1 MIPLPLSLLSPLWL
15 RWLKVGAWVAVALTC
30 AAAGAYVNSLWW
42 SKREAWWATRWAER
56 DADDARQRE
65 ENTRLVLTAEKN
77 YLNQIATAERD
88 RNAAQA
94 TIDTERRR
102 ADAAAN
108 SLRRAGADYLATI
121 NRADT
126 TLSACRQRAATLWQL
141 FDEADGAAGAM
152 AQAAE
157 QHAADLRKMMVAWP
171 T

>member
-1 MIPLPLSLLSPLWL
+1 MIPLPFLIPSQWL
-15 RWLKVGAWVAVALTC
+15 PWIKITACIAVVLAC
-30 AAAGAYVNSLWW
+30 SAAGAYASHLYW
-42 SKREAWWATRWAER
+42 SARWAQR

-77 YLNQIATAERD
+77 YLNKIATAERD

-94 TIDTERRR
+94 VIETERRR
-102 ADAAAN
+102 ADAAAR
-108 SLRRAGADYLATI
+108 SLRDAGANYLATL

-141 FDEADGAAGAM
+141 FDEADGAAGEM
-152 AQAAE
+152 AQAADE
-157 QHAADLRKMMVAWP
+157 HAADVIKLQTACQ

>member
-1 MIPLPLSLLSPLWL
+1 MIPLPIPVQ
-15 RWLKVGAWVAVALTC
+15 WLKIGAAVALTASC
-30 AAAGAYVNSLWW
+30 AAAGAYATHLYW
-42 SKREAWWATRWAER
+42 SARWAQR
-56 DADDARQRE
+56 DAADAVQRE

-102 ADAAAN
+102 ADAAAD
-108 SLRRAGADYLATI
+108 SLRDAGANYLATI

-126 TLSACRQRAATLWQL
+126 TVASCRQRAAALWQL
-141 FDEADGAAGAM
+141 FDEADREAGGM
-152 AQAAE
+152 AQAADE
-157 QHAADLRKMMVAWP
+157 HAADLRKMMVAWP

>member
-1 MIPLPLSLLSPLWL
+1 MIPLPIPVQ
-15 RWLKVGAWVAVALTC
+15 WLKIGAAVALTASC
-30 AAAGAYVNSLWW
+30 AAAGAYATHLYW
-42 SKREAWWATRWAER
+42 SARWAQR
-56 DADDARQRE
+56 DAADAVQRE

-126 TLSACRQRAATLWQL
+126 TLSACRQRAATLWDIFQ
-141 FDEADGAAGAM
+141 EADDEAGAM
-152 AQAAE
+152 AGASE
-157 QHAADLRKMMVAWP
+157 KHAADLRKMMVACP